1 MGGNLKFIFTIGSE
15 LPHNIANELQCI
27 LNVKIIKFYGL
38 KETIGPVMYNIENNE
53 PYYIQIKNEIDCII
67 KEYSVKDELS
77 DSKINYLNE
86 LFT

>member
-1 MGGNLKFIFTIGSE
+1 
-15 LPHNIANELQCI
+15 
-27 LNVKIIKFYGL
+27 
-38 KETIGPVMYNIENNE
+38 MYNIENNE